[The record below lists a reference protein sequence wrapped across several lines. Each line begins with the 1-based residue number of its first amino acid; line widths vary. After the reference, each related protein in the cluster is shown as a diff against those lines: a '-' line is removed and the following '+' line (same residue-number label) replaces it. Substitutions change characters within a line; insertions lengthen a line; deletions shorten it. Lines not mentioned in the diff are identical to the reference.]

1 VMGAAV
7 TCSVPAATACF
18 DVIVSPTLWAD
29 A

>member
-1 VMGAAV
+1 VTGAAV

-18 DVIVSPTLWAD
+18 DLIVSPSLWAD